1 MIFQE
6 LSEAYSVLG
15 DAEKKAEYDELFKHF
30 YDISEVNCSNT
41 LYSKPL
47 SQTLFWFGA
56 FYLNLFQVKDLIQV
70 RGNEF
75 KFAITNIS
83 LIRNL

>member
-30 YDISEVNCSNT
+30 YDISEVDSSNT
-41 LYSKPL
+41 FHSKHL
-47 SQTLFWFGA
+47 LH
-56 FYLNLFQVKDLIQV
+56 
-70 RGNEF
+70 
-75 KFAITNIS
+75 
-83 LIRNL
+83 